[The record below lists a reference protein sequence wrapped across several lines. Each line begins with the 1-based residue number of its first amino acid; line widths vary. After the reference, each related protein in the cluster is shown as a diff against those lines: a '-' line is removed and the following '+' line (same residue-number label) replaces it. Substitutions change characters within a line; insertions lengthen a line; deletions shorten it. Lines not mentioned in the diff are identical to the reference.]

1 MHARSGAYY
10 AVEQKEMIYPRNC
23 QPRSAERKPPSA
35 GLQPTEVSH
44 LYWRFGFFLKIGGQ
58 PAWLR
63 VKCAHCPSPT
73 KLLSKKEV
81 DLPLR
86 CVPFG
91 RE

>member
-44 LYWRFGFFLKIGGQ
+44 LYWRFGFFFENRRSTRLA
-58 PAWLR
+58 PREVRA
-63 VKCAHCPSPT
+63 
-73 KLLSKKEV
+73 LSV
-81 DLPLR
+81 SY
-86 CVPFG
+86 
-91 RE
+91 